1 MTREACAADAI
12 GMSYRKRAAVD
23 VQALVRNAEAITA
36 IQHLASECFIELP
49 QIDIADSI
57 TGTVEQPRDRV
68 NRTHAHFVG
77 LATGHRKAAKQP
89 QGVQAAP
96 LGEFALHDDAGAAA
110 VGELARVA
118 RRDDAARQW
127 RPALGPGFA
136 RRI

>member
-1 MTREACAADAI
+1 MNREAGAADAR
-12 GMSYRKRAAVD
+12 GRSARNRAAVD
-23 VQALVRNAEAITA
+23 VQALVRNAEAIAA

-77 LATGHRKAAKQP
+77 LATGNRKAAKQP
-89 QGVQAAP
+89 QGLQAAP

-118 RRDDAARQW
+118 RRAYAGRPR
-127 RPALGPGFA
+127 RPA
-136 RRI
+136 